1 MNFSKVDTVFLCK
14 VDTREN
20 SKHFTINLFNNNM
33 IINLNINYI
42 NINLYSIVIQNIQI
56 FYGGTVMFDWTS

>member
-1 MNFSKVDTVFLCK
+1 
-14 VDTREN
+14 
-20 SKHFTINLFNNNM
+20 M

-42 NINLYSIVIQNIQI
+42 NINVYSIVMQNIQI